1 MSINKRLIS
10 ILLCLALI
18 IRCDTYVVHAAERQ
32 TTVQNSQEVQSID
45 NAMDLSMDKL
55 NNIINYRVG
64 WYKSWGGAYE
74 AESGGIC
81 STGYY
86 EVTDSE
92 YQIYISDS
100 RITISISEYDSSG
113 KWLKY
118 NSSLQNGASF
128 KKQSNTRYIT
138 IGLKSLTWG
147 VNIYGLFQQGL
158 QIHILKKGE
167 NLEKAIEAY
176 NRSNN
181 KGIEAQAKNDLQFDT
196 IMDDMTAEGFMKKMN
211 VGWNLGNSLDS
222 KASVSNRGCDANL
235 KQELNWGNPYVTKE
249 LIDYVAACG
258 FNTIRIPVTWYYN
271 SYIDENGNLRIGQ
284 NWLARVEEVVRYAL
298 ANNMYVILN
307 SHHDQQIFYAGVTD
321 EEMTQVLKNV
331 NGLWKDVAEYFECY
345 DEHLIF
351 EAYNEVDNL
360 QLSWNYGDLAAAQ
373 VNQMNQVFVDTVRAT
388 GGNNTKRILMIPTL
402 LDGTDSRI
410 LNAFTLPKDSAKNR
424 LIVQVHS
431 YSQKFH
437 QGLES
442 NMEELEKL
450 SDRIGV
456 PVLIGEFGTNNSYA
470 LPELRTF
477 HASNFVARAAEH
489 GIKCIWWDN
498 GSNYAIINR
507 RDFASSNAEMIQA
520 LLTGAQGYAYF
531 VEEEKIFNNASQFEL
546 KMPNLQTGA
555 VEEQYWGTII
565 TGLIEIP
572 QDTVYCALSLK
583 AVGEASDLWL
593 QRVVFYDE
601 DKNFLG
607 GKELQ
612 KGDYACEK
620 PENAEYMRVSINS
633 PFRSTKMEQYSRYLR
648 QGLLELRSYS
658 VSFSNISPKQ
668 LIID

>member
-10 ILLCLALI
+10 IMLCLALVLS
-18 IRCDTYVVHAAERQ
+18 CNTQVVHAAGSQ
-32 TTVQNSQEVQSID
+32 ATVQDSQGTMSTD
-45 NAMDLSMDKL
+45 DAMDLSMDRL

-64 WYKSWGGAYE
+64 WYKSWGGDYE
-74 AESGGIC
+74 AEAGGIC
-81 STGYY
+81 SKGYY
-86 EVTDSE
+86 KAIDPE

-113 KWLKY
+113 KWIKF
-118 NSSLQNGASF
+118 NSALQNGDFF
-128 KKQSNTRYIT
+128 KKQSNTRYIA
-138 IGLKSLTWG
+138 ICLKSLTWG
-147 VNIYGLFQQGL
+147 VNVNEAFQQGL
-158 QIHILKKGE
+158 QIHILTKGE
-167 NLEKAIEAY
+167 SLEKAIETY
-176 NRSNN
+176 NLSKNT
-181 KGIEAQAKNDLQFDT
+181 GIEVQTKNDYQMDT
-196 IMDDMTAEGFMKKMN
+196 IMDDMPAEEFMKKMN

-222 KASVSNRGCDANL
+222 KASASNRGCDANL

-284 NWLARVEEVVRYAL
+284 KWLARVEEVVKYAL

-321 EEMTQVLKNV
+321 EEMIQVLKNA
-331 NGLWKDVAEYFECY
+331 NCLWKDVAEYFKCY

-360 QLSWNYGDLAAAQ
+360 QSSWNYGDLAATQ

-388 GGNNTKRILMIPTL
+388 GGNNNNRILMIPTL

-431 YSQKFH
+431 YSQVFH

-442 NMEELEKL
+442 NMEELEKF
-450 SDRIGV
+450 SNRIGV
-456 PVLIGEFGTNNSYA
+456 PVIIGEFGTKNNYDF
-470 LPELRTF
+470 PQLRVI

-489 GIKCIWWDN
+489 EIKCIWWDN

-507 RDFASSNAEMIQA
+507 KDYSTSNSQMIQA
-520 LLTGAQGYAYF
+520 LLAGAVGDAYAVQG
-531 VEEEKIFNNASQFEL
+531 EQIFNNGFQFDL
-546 KMPNLQTGA
+546 KMPNLKTGA
-555 VEEQYWGTII
+555 IEEKYWGTI
-565 TGLIEIP
+565 TTELIGIP
-572 QDTVYCALSLK
+572 QDTIYCALSLK
-583 AVGEASDLWL
+583 AVEDASDLWL
-593 QRVVFYDE
+593 QRIVFYDAE
-601 DKNFLG
+601 GNYLE

-612 KGDYACEK
+612 KGEYTFDK
-620 PENAEYMRVSINS
+620 PEGAAYMRVSINS
-633 PFRSTKMEQYSRYLR
+633 PFRSIKMEQYSNYLS
-648 QGLLELRSYS
+648 QGFLELGCYAISAD
-658 VSFSNISPKQ
+658 NIILEQ
-668 LIID
+668 LMIN